1 MHEVMT
7 SQFWL
12 GLGAIVWVNIILSG
26 DNAVV
31 IALAARS
38 LPQKQQ
44 KQAVFWGAAAAVV
57 LRVVLTVVAVELLRL
72 PYLKIIGGA
81 LLFWIALKLL
91 MPEDDDGDDVVSS
104 SHLMGAIKTILIADL
119 VMSLDNVIA
128 VAAVAKG
135 SFMLLVLGLL
145 ISIPLVVYGAT
156 MLMVLMDRYPV
167 IITVGAALIGF
178 VAGEMMVTDPVVVGW
193 FEQTAHWMVD
203 LEVLNVAGHK
213 LEVSVAGLMGAIL
226 VVVAGKWLARRKRA
240 KGEDRAAGA

>member
-38 LPQKQQ
+38 LPEKQQ

-57 LRVVLTVVAVELLRL
+57 LRIVLTVVAVELLRL
-72 PYLKIIGGA
+72 PYLKLVGGA

-91 MPEDDDGDDVVSS
+91 IPEDDGGDDVTSS

-135 SFMLLVLGLL
+135 SFILLVLGLL

-156 MLMVLMDRYPV
+156 MLMVLMDRYPA
-167 IITVGAALIGF
+167 IITIGAALIGF
-178 VAGEMMVTDPVVVGW
+178 VAGEMVVTDPVVISW
-193 FEQTAHWMVD
+193 FEQSARWMVD
-203 LEVLNVAGHK
+203 LEVLNVAGHA
-213 LEVSVAGLMGAIL
+213 LEVSVAGLMGAVL
-226 VVVAGKWLARRKRA
+226 VVVVGKWLGQRKQTR
-240 KGEDRAAGA
+240 GQDRAART

>member
-7 SQFWL
+7 SQFWF
-12 GLGAIVWVNIILSG
+12 GLGAIIWVNIILSG

-38 LPQKQQ
+38 LPEKQQ

-57 LRVVLTVVAVELLRL
+57 LRIVLTVVAVELLKL
-72 PYLKIIGGA
+72 PYLKLVGGA

-91 MPEDDDGDDVVSS
+91 IPEDDGGDDVTSS
-104 SHLMGAIKTILIADL
+104 SHLVGAIKTILIADL

-156 MLMVLMDRYPV
+156 MLMRLMDRYPA
-167 IITVGAALIGF
+167 IITIGAALIGF
-178 VAGEMMVTDPVVVGW
+178 VAGEMAVTDPAVIGW
-193 FEQTAHWMVD
+193 FEQSAHWMID
-203 LEVLNVAGHK
+203 LEVLSFAGYK
-213 LEVSVAGLMGAIL
+213 LAVSVAGLMGAIL
-226 VVVAGKWLARRKRA
+226 VVVASK
-240 KGEDRAAGA
+240 